1 MSRRGQC
8 AARPALDAAN
18 SYGAL
23 VGVPSSEQPG
33 VLRVK
38 PGDAANSYLVQK
50 IEGHAAV
57 GARMPLG
64 LPPLPDA
71 TILVI
76 RQWIDSGASSGTSM
90 AASSKPLVV
99 DTITTSAAFVT
110 VAMSRPVDTTLVGAG
125 TVMLQKLSSSSPE
138 PVTVKASMT
147 TVSPVNE
154 ALIVLEP
161 TQALTPGR
169 YRLILR
175 GTGAAALADWNASI
189 IDGDADGVA
198 GGDFIAE
205 LNVGDAP

>member
-1 MSRRGQC
+1 
-8 AARPALDAAN
+8 
-18 SYGAL
+18 
-23 VGVPSSEQPG
+23 
-33 VLRVK
+33 
-38 PGDAANSYLVQK
+38 VQK

-76 RQWIDSGASSGTSM
+76 RQWIDSGASSGTAM
-90 AASSKPLVV
+90 ATSSKPLVV

-110 VAMSRPVDTTLVGAG
+110 VAMSRPVDTTLVGTG
-125 TVMLQKLSSSSPE
+125 TVMLQKLSSASPE
-138 PVTVKASMT
+138 PVTVGMRA

-198 GGDFIAE
+198 GGDFTAE